1 METIKFNES
10 IKVLDQYASEQEH
23 RQLRLTETTVHIVVS
38 VSREDFPS
46 KTAAIP
52 IAYFPT
58 ASQAAWQVFLS
69 DVRKKLEVEFVDRII
84 DRSNYATV
92 HRTLSLRNGGQYFV
106 RQREE
111 SSVLEVLNTSVTPV
125 QIVWPITKVM
135 MSAKESLSDLVSMQE
150 PIETR
155 VDTLIRRPQGRA
167 QQTAA
172 AKAILEA
179 PDAGSMIKTL
189 NDITIPKPFV
199 RISGL
204 KEGDSLLAK
213 FTATVE
219 AASNKNL
226 GSRRPLDSEVDHV
239 ALYRLAIEGMNRMSI
254 TNTAKTTVCTDEVLD
269 FICESIEDFRDEV
282 DVVVPALQLLT

>member
-1 METIKFNES
+1 M
-10 IKVLDQYASEQEH
+10 
-23 RQLRLTETTVHIVVS
+23 
-38 VSREDFPS
+38 
-46 KTAAIP
+46 
-52 IAYFPT
+52 
-58 ASQAAWQVFLS
+58 
-69 DVRKKLEVEFVDRII
+69 
-84 DRSNYATV
+84 
-92 HRTLSLRNGGQYFV
+92 
-106 RQREE
+106 
-111 SSVLEVLNTSVTPV
+111 NTSVTPV

-226 GSRRPLDSEVDHV
+226 GSRRPVDSEVDHV

-254 TNTAKTTVCTDEVLD
+254 ANTAKTTVCTDEVLD
-269 FICESIEDFRDEV
+269 FIWCVVFHESFICSGLIF
-282 DVVVPALQLLT
+282 VVIVFCH